1 MIAGAFGFREV
12 VIRDVVLRDVVV
24 RDVVV
29 RDVVRRALAFG
40 FILSAVTGSAC
51 TESEAAQ
58 SGQARDVAMF
68 RGGPTRSGVYTA
80 PPGKELAGLQWRF
93 LTEGDVVSSPT
104 VLGQTVYV
112 GSGDGRL
119 YALDRTA
126 GTKKWSFDAGNPIP
140 SSPAIGGGAVYFGTR
155 DGVFFAVD
163 AATGKQ
169 RWKFTTGALMPWPWG
184 HESGDV
190 YTSSPAFANGTVF
203 FGAGDGRVYAVDAA
217 TGKEKWHGQTAGRV
231 RASPAV
237 DASQVYAGSAD
248 GRVYAFDR
256 ATGALQWKF
265 DTEGVKLESGN
276 FGFDRRTVQSSPS
289 VSNGTVFVGAR
300 DGWIYAIDAAS
311 GKERWRFDHKVS
323 WINTSPAVVDGVV
336 YAGSSDA
343 QFVQALDA
351 ATGKELW
358 RVTTGTTWSSPAVAG
373 DMIFDGDGQGRVH
386 AIDRKAGKL
395 LWSFRTGST
404 VYSSPTPSGDLVIV
418 GSTDGGVYAL
428 RVSPTPVH
436 RAVFFDSAYIKAATL
451 QDPTLVSRYF
461 VNRGYKLLDEK
472 ALGEFLAARIAD
484 KAPATLVFAIDH
496 VPPSAVDTSAIER
509 SPLRRFLDVGGK
521 VVWPGVPPLLFP
533 RDPKTGDIPGGLAS
547 LKWGNTTKLLGV
559 PHEAAMFDQRGVRV
573 TDAGRRWGLQTRWR
587 TGWGIAPDK
596 SITVLGVD
604 EFGLASAW
612 VRRYAGPEGTG
623 FVRVPPDDMMT
634 MFLAAEYRPSK

>member
-1 MIAGAFGFREV
+1 M
-12 VIRDVVLRDVVV
+12 
-24 RDVVV
+24 
-29 RDVVRRALAFG
+29 RRG
-40 FILSAVTGSAC
+40 R
-51 TESEAAQ
+51 AAQ
-58 SGQARDVAMF
+58 SAQAREAAMF
-68 RGGPTRSGVYTA
+68 RGGATRSGVYAA
-80 PPGKELAGLQWRF
+80 PPGKALAGLQWRF
-93 LTEGDVVSSPT
+93 VTEGDVVSSPT

-119 YALDRTA
+119 LRARSNRRYEEVGIRRRKPDPVFARDRRRR
-126 GTKKWSFDAGNPIP
+126 GVFRHPRRSC
-140 SSPAIGGGAVYFGTR
+140 SSPSMLRRASSDGGSR
-155 DGVFFAVD
+155 P
-163 AATGKQ
+163 
-169 RWKFTTGALMPWPWG
+169 GALMPWPWG

-190 YTSSPAFANGTVF
+190 YTSSPAFADGTVF

-217 TGKEKWHGQTAGRV
+217 TGKEKWHGETGGSRARVAGGGRIARV
-231 RASPAV
+231 RRVGGRSRVRVRSRDRCAQVEVRYRGREARVGQLRLRPPHRAV
-237 DASQVYAGSAD
+237 VAIGEQRHCV
-248 GRVYAFDR
+248 RRR
-256 ATGALQWKF
+256 ARRMDLR
-265 DTEGVKLESGN
+265 
-276 FGFDRRTVQSSPS
+276 DRRRDRERSDGGSTTRCRGSTRRRPW
-289 VSNGTVFVGAR
+289 SN
-300 DGWIYAIDAAS
+300 
-311 GKERWRFDHKVS
+311 
-323 WINTSPAVVDGVV
+323 GVV

-373 DMIFDGDGQGRVH
+373 DMILRRRRSGSGARDRPEGRQAAVELPH
-386 AIDRKAGKL
+386 RRARCIRRRRRRAI
-395 LWSFRTGST
+395 WC
-404 VYSSPTPSGDLVIV
+404 SSAAPTAS
-418 GSTDGGVYAL
+418 VYAL

-484 KAPATLVFAIDH
+484 RAPATLVFAVDH

-573 TDAGRRWGLQTRWR
+573 TDAGKRWGLQTRWR

-596 SITVLGVD
+596 SITVLGLN